1 VKTIA
6 MILAVSAVS
15 TLGSRSQ
22 AADPTDSAA
31 TEVPS
36 ESSDTATPKK
46 VKYQGLPHRQEWEL
60 FRQANSPSR
69 DCPGATAMLIDV
81 DGTLF
86 FLECQRFHP

>member
-1 VKTIA
+1 MTSFA
-6 MILAVSAVS
+6 MILAVSALS
-15 TLGSRSQ
+15 TVGSRVQ
-22 AADPTDSAA
+22 AADPTDSASA
-31 TEVPS
+31 EVPS
-36 ESSDTATPKK
+36 TSGATATPKK